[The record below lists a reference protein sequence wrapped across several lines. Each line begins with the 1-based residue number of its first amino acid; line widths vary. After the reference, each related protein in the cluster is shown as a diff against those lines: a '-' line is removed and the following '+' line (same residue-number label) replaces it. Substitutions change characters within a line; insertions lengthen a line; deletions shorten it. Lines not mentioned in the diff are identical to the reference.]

1 MPCSVCF
8 ETSHNKRT
16 CPLQHRA
23 SIVADSSPVQ
33 PAPVSKS
40 DIAAPAEISITK
52 DLSKLLPSKRICS
65 MCGECGHNKRTCQ
78 PKIPPKTSRK
88 CSECGECGHNK
99 RTCLLVVKVNHKK
112 CSVCEEMGHNSR
124 TCNMKCHPCDDQVA
138 RSYCFAGMTAKQAV
152 KMTKILEC
160 ASIYGETEEY
170 PQFVESP
177 PVQRKTE
184 HITNARGEKITL
196 DLGPVA

>member
-16 CPLQHRA
+16 CPLQHGA
-23 SIVADSSPVQ
+23 SIVDDLSHVQ
-33 PAPVSKS
+33 LVSAR
-40 DIAAPAEISITK
+40 DIATPAEIRISK
-52 DLSKLLPSKRICS
+52 DLSKILPSKRMCS
-65 MCGECGHNKRTCQ
+65 ECGECGHNKRTC
-78 PKIPPKTSRK
+78 PLKTPPKTGRL

-112 CSVCEEMGHNSR
+112 CSVCDEMGHNSR
-124 TCNMKCHPCDDQVA
+124 TCNMKCRPCVDQVA

-152 KMTKILEC
+152 EMTKILEC

-184 HITNARGEKITL
+184 HITNARGEKIIL

>member
-1 MPCSVCF
+1 MVSGGD
-8 ETSHNKRT
+8 
-16 CPLQHRA
+16 A
-23 SIVADSSPVQ
+23 SPQESSSPIVSVPVPQ
-33 PAPVSKS
+33 PT
-40 DIAAPAEISITK
+40 AEIHITK
-52 DLSKLLPSKRICS
+52 DLSKIPGKRICS